1 MNNSI
6 PYFPLDVHL
15 DDKIELIEAEFGL
28 KGFAVVVKL
37 FQKIY
42 GGQGYYC
49 EWTKDVS
56 LLFSK
61 QTGLGYNDVSEI
73 VSAAVR
79 RGIFDKTLFDKYSI
93 LTSRGVQKRYFEAV
107 SRRKKVE
114 VKREYLLFN
123 VDQIYKNVYILGE
136 DVNISR
142 ENASILKQSKEKK
155 SKVEKRKVE
164 ESNTATAF
172 EKIVELYE
180 NNIAPITQI
189 VLDGL
194 SDWVDCVESDV
205 IEWAI
210 KEAVANNKRNYK
222 YIEAILRNHYNAGR
236 TTMAEVLSSN
246 RAFKSQEKQ
255 GLDVYND
262 NSVNYDDLEKMMMNS
277 M

>member
-73 VSAAVR
+73 VSATVR

-123 VDQIYKNVYILGE
+123 VDQIYKNVCILGE

-142 ENASILKQSKEKK
+142 ENVSILKQSKGKK
-155 SKVEKRKVE
+155 SKVEKRTE
-164 ESNTATAF
+164 EDSNTAMVL
-172 EKIVELYE
+172 EKIIDVYE
-180 NNIAPITQI
+180 KNIAPVTPII
-189 VLDGL
+189 YDGL
-194 SDWVDCVESDV
+194 NNWCKCMNGEI

-210 KEAVANNKRNYK
+210 GEAVRNNKGNYK
-222 YIEAILRNHYNAGR
+222 YIDAILKNHHKAGHK
-236 TTMAEVLSSN
+236 TMSEVTGSN
-246 RAFKSQEKQ
+246 RTFKSQSEFEF
-255 GLDVYND
+255 ND
-262 NSVNYDDLEKMMMNS
+262 DKNLNYDDLEKMMMNS

>member
-142 ENASILKQSKEKK
+142 ENASILKQSKGKK
-155 SKVEKRKVE
+155 SKEEKRTEE
-164 ESNTATAF
+164 ESNTAMVL
-172 EKIVELYE
+172 EKIIDVYE
-180 NNIAPITQI
+180 KNIAPVTPII
-189 VLDGL
+189 YEGL
-194 SDWVDCVESDV
+194 NNWCKCISGEI

-210 KEAVANNKRNYK
+210 GEAVRNNKGNYK
-222 YIEAILRNHYNAGR
+222 YIDAILKNHHKAGHK
-236 TTMAEVLSSN
+236 TMSEVTDSN
-246 RAFKSQEKQ
+246 RAFKSQSEFEFN
-255 GLDVYND
+255 ND
-262 NSVNYDDLEKMMMNS
+262 KNLNYDDLEKMMMNS